1 MSILDTYQICIP
13 SYKRHDTVMKKT
25 LKVLES
31 YNIDPNRIKVF
42 VNDQEEG
49 EYDNYVRT
57 LSSTEYTKNIEVVKG
72 VPTIGAQRNFIEKW
86 YPEGT
91 YVMSFDDDIE
101 EVQVKTG
108 EQTLGR
114 VEDFEKEV
122 IERGFKACEENNA
135 KTFGIYAA
143 ANAYF
148 MKHRTYTKLCYI
160 IASMYGF
167 IADHD
172 EGLNRVTNH
181 GEDYEYSMRQYRK
194 HGVVIRL
201 DDITVKSNYYKEE
214 GGLQTFRTEEN
225 IRKSIEWIAE
235 EFNELCTMYI
245 RKSTGHAELK
255 LRDSTG
261 GKYAKYEKSLENFFA

>member
-1 MSILDTYQICIP
+1 MDILKDYQICIP
-13 SYKRHDTVMKKT
+13 SYKRHETVMKKT
-25 LKVLES
+25 LAVLES
-31 YNIDPNRIKVF
+31 YNVDPARIKVF
-42 VNDQEEG
+42 VNAEEEG
-49 EYDNYVRT
+49 EYENYTRT
-57 LSSTEYTKNIEVVKG
+57 LASHEYTKDIEVVKG
-72 VPTIGAQRNFIEKW
+72 VPTIGKQRNFIEKW

-101 EVQVKTG
+101 EIQVKDG
-108 EQTLGR
+108 EQNLLR
-114 VEDFEKEV
+114 VEDFERDV
-122 IERGFKACEENNA
+122 VLRGFQACEDNNA

-143 ANAYF
+143 SNAYF

-172 EGLNRVTNH
+172 PSLDRVTNH

-194 HGVVIRL
+194 HGVVVRL

-214 GGLQTFRTEEN
+214 GGLQTFRTAEN
-225 IRKSIEWIAE
+225 IKKSIEWIAN
-235 EFNELCTMYI
+235 EFDDLCSMYI

-255 LRDSTG
+255 LRDKSG
-261 GKYAKYEKSLENFFA
+261 GKYTKVENSLEDLFS

>member
-1 MSILDTYQICIP
+1 MDILKDYQICIP

-25 LKVLES
+25 LAVLES
-31 YNIDPNRIKVF
+31 YNVDPARIKVF
-42 VNDQEEG
+42 VNAEEEG
-49 EYDNYVRT
+49 EYENYTRT
-57 LSSTEYTKNIEVVKG
+57 LASHEYTKDIEVVKG
-72 VPTIGAQRNFIEKW
+72 VPTIGKQRNFIEKW

-101 EVQVKTG
+101 EIQVKDG
-108 EQTLGR
+108 EQNLLR
-114 VEDFEKEV
+114 VEDFERDV
-122 IERGFKACEENNA
+122 VLRGFQACEDNNA

-143 ANAYF
+143 SNAYF

-167 IADHD
+167 IADPD
-172 EGLNRVTNH
+172 PSLDRVTNH

-194 HGVVIRL
+194 HGVVVRL

-214 GGLQTFRTEEN
+214 GGLQTFRTAEN
-225 IRKSIEWIAE
+225 IKESIEWIAN
-235 EFNELCTMYI
+235 EFDDLCTMYI

-255 LRDSTG
+255 LRDRSN
-261 GKYAKYEKSLENFFA
+261 GKYTKVENSLEDLFA